1 MYDIQKK
8 GSTRKNVRVFYP
20 RCMQEKVNEM
30 ASKVKILNTFVLDL
44 N

>member
-8 GSTRKNVRVFYP
+8 GSTRKNVRVFSP

-30 ASKVKILNTFVLDL
+30 ASKVKILNTFALDF